1 MTSTT
6 LVYSRP
12 AQWTAVVGDYLEMAR
27 PRIAFMIVVT
37 VAVAAEVAAWG
48 QASPLLL
55 LHLLAGTLLVAASA
69 SVANQVYEC
78 ARDSRMRR
86 TANRPLPTGRISLRA
101 ATIYSTLAGVLGTV
115 WLAAW
120 VNLLTAGIGLA
131 IWVIYVAAYTPLK
144 TISPHNT
151 LVGAVVGAMPVLMGW
166 AAAEASWNPAVDLRW
181 IALFT
186 VLFLWQFPHFMAI
199 AWLYRSQYEEAG
211 MKMWTVVDPSG
222 RRAGMLAV
230 MSALGA
236 IPVSFVPG
244 LFWSGE
250 AAVVYLLIALL
261 LGCAQLAAA
270 IRFMLQRND
279 RQARRL
285 LLTTLVYLPVLL
297 LSMVGI
303 PLLL

>member
-6 LVYSRP
+6 LSYDRSTN
-12 AQWTAVVGDYLEMAR
+12 WTAIVGDYLEMAR
-27 PRIAFMIVVT
+27 PRIAVMIMVT
-37 VAVAAEVAAWG
+37 VAVVAEVAAWG

-55 LHLLAGTLLVAASA
+55 FHLLTGTVLVAASA

-78 ARDSRMRR
+78 RRDSRMRR
-86 TANRPLPTGRISLRA
+86 TADRPLPAGRISLRA
-101 ATIYSTLAGVLGTV
+101 ATIYSALAGLLGTA
-115 WLAAW
+115 WLAIW

-131 IWVIYVAAYTPLK
+131 VWVIYVGAYTPLK
-144 TISPHNT
+144 TITPHNT

-166 AAAEASWNPAVDLRW
+166 AAAEASWNPVVDLRW

-186 VLFLWQFPHFMAI
+186 ILFLWQFPHFMAI
-199 AWLYRSQYEEAG
+199 AWLYRSQYAEAG
-211 MKMWTVVDPSG
+211 MKMWPVVDPSG

-230 MSALGA
+230 LSALGA

-250 AAVVYLLIALL
+250 AAVVFLAIALL
-261 LGCAQLAAA
+261 LGGIQLVAA
-270 IRFMLQRND
+270 IRFMLKRND
-279 RQARRL
+279 QRARHL
-285 LLTTLVYLPVLL
+285 LLATLVYLPLLL